1 MIHLRNVRLRR
12 GPEPLLEAATVS
24 ILRGEKVGL
33 VGRNGCGKSSL
44 LALLRGELALDGGEW
59 EVTNNIWL
67 VGDDRENDLAGAQN
81 AGWHAR
87 LLDRNGSDFEPIR
100 QPPLA
105 PSPGTPGE
113 GWGEG
118 LNEYISP

>member
-44 LALLRGELALDGGEW
+44 LALLRGELALDGGEVVVRGRGYGHGIGLSQ
-59 EVTNNIWL
+59 E
-67 VGDDRENDLAGAQN
+67 GAWRMAQLGYGFR
-81 AGWHAR
+81 AILEHYYPGAR
-87 LLDRNGSDFEPIR
+87 LSDL
-100 QPPLA
+100 QN
-105 PSPGTPGE
+105 S
-113 GWGEG
+113 G
-118 LNEYISP
+118 L